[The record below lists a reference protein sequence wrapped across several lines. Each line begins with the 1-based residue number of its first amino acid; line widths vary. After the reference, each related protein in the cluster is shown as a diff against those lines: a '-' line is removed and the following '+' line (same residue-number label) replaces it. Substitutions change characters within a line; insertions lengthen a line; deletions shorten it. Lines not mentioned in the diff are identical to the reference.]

1 MYWSE
6 KHRQECLW
14 HFTREYNRMRVLAR
28 NNRSVARASNPSPV
42 PRRLEKAPSQ
52 DTLSPRE
59 RAFSTRVETAYP
71 ARRERAFTARREWA
85 KGCEVTAFCL
95 LLSAF
100 CLLLSALCLSCGYQ
114 VAGRG
119 ERLPP
124 DIKTIAVPIFVNQS
138 STFRIEQKL
147 AAAVTREF
155 LERTKF
161 RITPNPAGAD
171 AVLRGTVKDVRKGVI
186 TFDLTTGRASSL
198 QIQVTADVKL
208 EDLHS
213 KKVVYANPNFVFR
226 EEYQVSQTTSG
237 LFEEDQAA
245 LDRLSRDVARTLVTE
260 ILENF

>member
-1 MYWSE
+1 MG
-6 KHRQECLW
+6 
-14 HFTREYNRMRVLAR
+14 A
-28 NNRSVARASNPSPV
+28 
-42 PRRLEKAPSQ
+42 
-52 DTLSPRE
+52 
-59 RAFSTRVETAYP
+59 
-71 ARRERAFTARREWA
+71 
-85 KGCEVTAFCL
+85 GCEQFARHCL
-95 LLSAF
+95 LPLALVVSTF
-100 CLLLSALCLSCGYQ
+100 LLCCGYQ

-119 ERLPP
+119 DRLPP

-147 AAAVTREF
+147 AAAVSREF
-155 LERTKF
+155 IERTRF
-161 RITPNPAGAD
+161 RITPNPAAAD
-171 AVLRGTVKDVRKGVI
+171 AVLRGTVKDVRSGVI

-198 QIQVTADVKL
+198 QIQVTADVKF

-260 ILENF
+260 VLENF

>member
-1 MYWSE
+1 MLMSTG
-6 KHRQECLW
+6 HQL
-14 HFTREYNRMRVLAR
+14 L
-28 NNRSVARASNPSPV
+28 
-42 PRRLEKAPSQ
+42 RRH
-52 DTLSPRE
+52 
-59 RAFSTRVETAYP
+59 
-71 ARRERAFTARREWA
+71 
-85 KGCEVTAFCL
+85 CL
-95 LLSAF
+95 LPL
-100 CLLLSALCLSCGYQ
+100 ALGVLTFLPCCGYQ

-119 ERLPP
+119 NRLPP

-147 AAAVTREF
+147 AAAITREF
-155 LERTKF
+155 IERTKF
-161 RITPNPAGAD
+161 RITPNPTGAD
-171 AVLRGTVKDVRKGVI
+171 AVLKGTVKDVRSGVI

-245 LDRLSRDVARTLVTE
+245 LDRLARDVARTLVTE
-260 ILENF
+260 VLENF

>member
-1 MYWSE
+1 MCMGAGYE
-6 KHRQECLW
+6 QFGRHGLLPV
-14 HFTREYNRMRVLAR
+14 VL
-28 NNRSVARASNPSPV
+28 S
-42 PRRLEKAPSQ
+42 L
-52 DTLSPRE
+52 L
-59 RAFSTRVETAYP
+59 AFQ
-71 ARRERAFTARREWA
+71 
-85 KGCEVTAFCL
+85 
-95 LLSAF
+95 
-100 CLLLSALCLSCGYQ
+100 LCCGYQ

-119 ERLPP
+119 DRLPP
-124 DIKTIAVPIFVNQS
+124 DIKTIAVPIFVNRS
-138 STFRIEQKL
+138 STFRIEDKL

-155 LERTKF
+155 IARTKF
-161 RITPNPAGAD
+161 RITPNPKGAD
-171 AVLRGTVKDVRKGVI
+171 AVLRGTVREVRSGVI

-260 ILENF
+260 VLENF

>member
-1 MYWSE
+1 M
-6 KHRQECLW
+6 L
-14 HFTREYNRMRVLAR
+14 LACAIGE
-28 NNRSVARASNPSPV
+28 NSLMQGLGGKNSGVAQGRA
-42 PRRLEKAPSQ
+42 L
-52 DTLSPRE
+52 
-59 RAFSTRVETAYP
+59 
-71 ARRERAFTARREWA
+71 
-85 KGCEVTAFCL
+85 CL

-100 CLLLSALCLSCGYQ
+100 CLSCGYH

-138 STFRIEQKL
+138 PTFRIEAKL
-147 AAAVTREF
+147 AAAISREL

-161 RITPNPAGAD
+161 QITPNPGGAD
-171 AVLRGTVKDVRKGVI
+171 AVLKGTVKDVRRGVI

-198 QIQVTADVKL
+198 QIQVLADVQL

-213 KKVVYANPNFVFR
+213 KKVVYANPNFIFR

-260 ILENF
+260 LLENF

>member
-1 MYWSE
+1 MSAGYEQFRRRCHW
-6 KHRQECLW
+6 L
-14 HFTREYNRMRVLAR
+14 LALG
-28 NNRSVARASNPSPV
+28 VV
-42 PRRLEKAPSQ
+42 PFL
-52 DTLSPRE
+52 
-59 RAFSTRVETAYP
+59 
-71 ARRERAFTARREWA
+71 
-85 KGCEVTAFCL
+85 
-95 LLSAF
+95 
-100 CLLLSALCLSCGYQ
+100 LSCGYR

-147 AAAVTREF
+147 SAAISREF
-155 LERTKF
+155 LERTRF
-161 RITPNPAGAD
+161 RITPNPTGAD
-171 AVLRGTVKDVRKGVI
+171 AVLKGTIKDVRSGVI

-245 LDRLSRDVARTLVTE
+245 LDRLSRDVARTLVTDV
-260 ILENF
+260 LENF

>member
-1 MYWSE
+1 LKLE
-6 KHRQECLW
+6 KGPRECRRG
-14 HFTREYNRMRVLAR
+14 RE
-28 NNRSVARASNPSPV
+28 RAVPRKGTNPSPV
-42 PRRLEKAPSQ
+42 CEPQPAARPKRLWPFGGRRPVPRQLERAPLR

-59 RAFSTRVETAYP
+59 RAFSGV
-71 ARRERAFTARREWA
+71 RERV
-85 KGCEVTAFCL
+85 KGCEVSVFCL

-100 CLLLSALCLSCGYQ
+100 FLSCGYK

-138 STFRIEQKL
+138 PTFRIEAKL
-147 AAAVTREF
+147 AGSISREL

-161 RITPNPAGAD
+161 QITPNPAGAD
-171 AVLRGTVKDVRKGVI
+171 AVLKGRVKEVTRGVI

-198 QIQVTADVKL
+198 QIQVITDVKL

-213 KKVVYANPNFVFR
+213 HKVVYANPNFVFR
-226 EEYQVSQTTSG
+226 EQYQVSETTSG

-260 ILENF
+260 LLENF

>member
-1 MYWSE
+1 
-6 KHRQECLW
+6 
-14 HFTREYNRMRVLAR
+14 
-28 NNRSVARASNPSPV
+28 V

-59 RAFSTRVETAYP
+59 RVLSTRW
-71 ARRERAFTARREWA
+71 ERAFSARREWA

-100 CLLLSALCLSCGYQ
+100 CLSCGYQ

-138 STFRIEQKL
+138 STFRIEEKL
-147 AAAVTREF
+147 AAAITREF
-155 LERTKF
+155 VERTKF
-161 RITPNPAGAD
+161 RITPDPRGAD
-171 AVLRGTVKDVRKGVI
+171 AVLKGTVKEVRKGVI
-186 TFDLTTGRASSL
+186 TYNLTTGNASSF
-198 QIQVTADVKL
+198 QIQVAADVTL
-208 EDLHS
+208 VDLHS

-260 ILENF
+260 VLENF

>member
-1 MYWSE
+1 
-6 KHRQECLW
+6 
-14 HFTREYNRMRVLAR
+14 
-28 NNRSVARASNPSPV
+28 
-42 PRRLEKAPSQ
+42 LEPEGAPHICQ
-52 DTLSPRE
+52 R
-59 RAFSTRVETAYP
+59 
-71 ARRERAFTARREWA
+71 RRERAESRKVA
-85 KGCEVTAFCL
+85 AFCL

-100 CLLLSALCLSCGYQ
+100 CLSCGYK

-124 DIKTIAVPIFVNQS
+124 DIKIIAVPIFVNQS
-138 STFRIEQKL
+138 PTFRIEEKL
-147 AAAVTREF
+147 AAAVSREF

-161 RITPNPAGAD
+161 QITPNTTGAD
-171 AVLRGTVKDVRKGVI
+171 AVLKGTVKEVSRGVI

-198 QIQVTADVKL
+198 QIQLIADVKL

-213 KKVVYANPNFVFR
+213 KKLVYANPNFVFR

-260 ILENF
+260 LLENF